1 MKEIIINVD
10 SYNENSI
17 RTVEGDN
24 LSEVYKIYILKN
36 KRRIDLTNKIAVM
49 AYVDEY
55 GSKRSNILN
64 LNITN
69 AAEGEIELPITNI
82 ISEHNGVYACQVAIY
97 GENNSLEQTAP
108 FSLIVENNI
117 FSKISNA
124 AINSSDFHILSEAI
138 KTTNSY
144 AEKLKEGTENIEL
157 QYVNKLN
164 EKASK
169 LELEVE
175 RKRIDTFVAL
185 PQGSTQED
193 AELIDA
199 RVGANGVIYDS
210 LGTSIR
216 SQYLEKVSLN
226 RLNPAISKNFEHRY
240 KPVTYEIK
248 ENGFYDKDYVFHP
261 SNSSSKYT
269 ILDVVENEEYHFK
282 IKKNWTQP
290 AYFLLKNDTP
300 LLIEKSETPNDMIE
314 ARILIPQGCNKL
326 IIQWLSTGVYFINKV
341 DTCVVCNV
349 NTTQLE
355 DNLITVNKLSQN
367 IQDTFDVSYRNV
379 DNLEWVLGK
388 YLDANG
394 DEFKL
399 ENYSYATIPVL
410 EGDKFIITGKHRYSA
425 VCYLVKSVTGEILLT
440 DGIDNTNDII
450 DITNKEFTIPKGG
463 SVLCINNYNL
473 DFKHLKVKDVINI
486 KYKEHSVPLSSFEPK
501 LQEFY
506 TISYRDV
513 TKIDWVDN
521 FYINSTGDKIAM
533 EGYGYATIPVTE
545 GTDVIISGSKAWQSI
560 CYLVKDRYGNV
571 LLHDNRPDNKVTT
584 ITNEKFT
591 IPTGGTELYIGKK
604 EFKDLKIRDSVYM
617 KFKNNSVPFS
627 ALENEI
633 KDLYEIEFRHVQ
645 AMNWITN
652 CFMTESG
659 SITQIDSTNHGY
671 CVIPVVPNTT
681 IRITGSKAWQS
692 ICYLVK
698 DRYGNVLLH
707 DNEPD
712 GIETKIVDREFVIPE
727 HGVELYIGKYG
738 FKELF
743 IKDKLSVKSSSSP
756 LRDKLIA
763 FNGDSICE
771 GLANGGGYA
780 KILKDQ
786 TGCLV
791 ENRAISGGTLA
802 INKRNAHM
810 VVNDI
815 VNMSDN
821 ADLVILEGGIND
833 YWQDIPMG
841 EMKPLTDFESEV
853 DKETVLGALES
864 IFRTCMEKWLGVP
877 IIYVI
882 VHPVARTRYVPNR
895 VGYTFEELAEG
906 IRKMCK
912 KYSIAVVDLLN
923 ESGGFNG
930 NIQRIAKKYTV
941 NGGDGC
947 HPNAEGYRL
956 YYVPQIRTKAESL
969 ISE

>member
-1 MKEIIINVD
+1 M
-10 SYNENSI
+10 S
-17 RTVEGDN
+17 N
-24 LSEVYKIYILKN
+24 LSRTKVRRVTTETMPSSLSLGEVVFNTDTKELFI
-36 KRRIDLTNKIAVM
+36 
-49 AYVDEY
+49 
-55 GSKRSNILN
+55 GSI
-64 LNITN
+64 
-69 AAEGEIELPITNI
+69 
-82 ISEHNGVYACQVAIY
+82 NGVDKVSKDDF
-97 GENNSLEQTAP
+97 E
-108 FSLIVENNI
+108 LID
-117 FSKISNA
+117 SKIH
-124 AINSSDFHILSEAI
+124 DVD
-138 KTTNSY
+138 
-144 AEKLKEGTENIEL
+144 L
-157 QYVNKLN
+157 Q
-164 EKASK
+164 KASK

-175 RKRIDTFVAL
+175 RKRIDSFVAL
-185 PQGSTQED
+185 PQGSTQGD

-199 RVGANGVIYDS
+199 RVGANGVVYDS
-210 LGTSIR
+210 LGSSIR
-216 SQYLEKVSLN
+216 SQYLEKIALN
-226 RLNPAISKNFEHRY
+226 RLNPSISKNFEPRY
-240 KPVTYEIK
+240 VPVIYETK

-269 ILDVVENEEYHFK
+269 IIDVVENEEYHFK

-290 AYFLLKNDTP
+290 AYILLKDDTP
-300 LLIEKSETPNDMIE
+300 LFIEKSETPNEMIE
-314 ARILIPQGCNKL
+314 AKILIPQGCNKL

-379 DNLEWVLGK
+379 DNLEWVHGK
-388 YLDANG
+388 YLDSKG
-394 DEFKL
+394 QIYEL
-399 ENYSYATIPVL
+399 ENYSYTSLPVT
-410 EGDKFIITGKHRYSA
+410 EGDKFIISGKHRYSA
-425 VCYLVKSVTGEILLT
+425 VCYLVKNATGDILLT
-440 DGIDNTNDII
+440 DNILNDTDVTDII
-450 DITNKEFTIPKGG
+450 NKKFTIPKGG
-463 SVLCINNYNL
+463 SVLYVNNYNS
-473 DFKHLKVKDVINI
+473 DFQHLKIKDSINI
-486 KYKEHSVPLSSFEPK
+486 KYKDNSVPLSSFEPK
-501 LQEFY
+501 LQKFY

-513 TKIDWVDN
+513 TDIDWIDN
-521 FYINSTGDKIAM
+521 FYITSTGDKVSM
-533 EGYGYATIPVTE
+533 EGYGYAVIPVTE
-545 GTDVIISGSKAWQSI
+545 GTDIIISGSKSWQSV
-560 CYLVKDRYGNV
+560 CYLVKDKYGNV
-571 LLHDNRPDNKVTT
+571 ILHDNRPNDTQTT

-591 IPTGGTELYIGKK
+591 IPLGGTELYIGKK
-604 EFKDLKIRDSVYM
+604 EFKDLKIKDFVYM

-627 ALENEI
+627 ALDNEI
-633 KDLYEIEFRHVQ
+633 QDLCEIEFRRVQ
-645 AMNWITN
+645 DMNWITN
-652 CFMTESG
+652 CFITESG
-659 SITQIDSTNHGY
+659 NIIKIDSTHHGY

-698 DRYGNVLLH
+698 DANGKILLH

-712 GIETKIVDREFVIPE
+712 DIETKIVDREVTIPE

-756 LRDKLIA
+756 LRDKLIT

-771 GLANGGGYA
+771 GLSNGGGYA
-780 KILKDQ
+780 KVIKDQ
-786 TGCLV
+786 TGCLI
-791 ENRAISGGTLA
+791 ENKAISGGTLA
-802 INKRNAHM
+802 VNKRNAHM
-810 VVNDI
+810 ICNDI

-841 EMKPLTDFESEV
+841 EMKPLADFESEV

-956 YYVPQIRTKAESL
+956 YYAPQIRTKAESL
-969 ISE
+969 IPK